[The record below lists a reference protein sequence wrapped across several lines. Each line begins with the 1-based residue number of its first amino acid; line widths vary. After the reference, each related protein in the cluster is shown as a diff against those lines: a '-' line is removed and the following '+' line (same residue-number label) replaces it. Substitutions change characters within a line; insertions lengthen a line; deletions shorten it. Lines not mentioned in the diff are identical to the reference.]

1 MSDEVEEMVYQMCVE
16 WLDDWIAADPP
27 SLRDEYDISIWA
39 ETEMRDAIDCFVT
52 NAFRSSRAR
61 NDAVCILR
69 ALLYEYATTMCALAA
84 ARVDPNPAAV
94 ERILALPQT
103 AQKSAEWHA
112 ESRELLTGHE
122 FGAVC
127 YGTPARIASI
137 VAKKCIKESLEP
149 VTEQVVACVDESGAL
164 PALKWGH
171 RFEPVTRMLFE
182 HCVAKGGVNDTLG
195 RIRHP
200 TLARLA
206 ASPDGLIVDG
216 PRAGRLVEIKSPISR
231 ELNGMIPMEYYCQMQ
246 LQAEVCDVEA
256 VEYVEA
262 RYDMYGAG
270 GAEATLEACVRADR
284 PAAVPYMGAICVVA
298 PGTDA
303 PASTYTYVYSPL
315 FPTTPEGFAACA
327 AWTPLS
333 AAETDAVVI
342 ERTVW
347 CVRDFFTKTV
357 LRNRSWWTDVGRPAY
372 EAFWVEVGAARAEGR
387 YRPQALFVDETPY
400 AQAEGGE
407 TAAAAAAAATSN
419 GWAGV

>member
-1 MSDEVEEMVYQMCVE
+1 MSSDEVEEMVYQACVE
-16 WLDDWIAADPP
+16 WLDDWIAANPP
-27 SLRDEYDISIWA
+27 SLCDEYDISVWV
-39 ETEMRDAIDCFVT
+39 ESEMRDAIECFVT
-52 NAFRSSRAR
+52 FAFHSPRAR

-84 ARVDPNPAAV
+84 AHVKPNVPAV

-137 VAKKCIKESLEP
+137 VAKKCVKEALEP
-149 VTEQVVACVDESGAL
+149 VTEQVVARVDETGAL

-200 TLARLA
+200 TLERLA

-262 RYDMYGAG
+262 RYDMYSV
-270 GAEATLEACVRADR
+270 AEATLETCVASHR
-284 PAAVPYMGAICVVA
+284 PPAVPYMGAVCIVA
-298 PGTDA
+298 PEADA
-303 PASTYTYVYSPL
+303 PLSTYAYVYSPL
-315 FPTTPEGFAACA
+315 FPTTVEGFVACA
-327 AWTPLS
+327 AWTP
-333 AAETDAVVI
+333 AAEAGVVI

-357 LRNRSWWTDVGRPAY
+357 MRNRNWWTAVGRPAY
-372 EAFWVEVGAARAEGR
+372 EAFWVEVTAARAEGR
-387 YRPQALFVDETPY
+387 YRPQALFVDDAPLPV
-400 AQAEGGE
+400 AEADGAAPAAGG
-407 TAAAAAAAATSN
+407 S
-419 GWAGV
+419 GWCGV

>member
-1 MSDEVEEMVYQMCVE
+1 MSDEVEEMVYRACVE
-16 WLDDWIAADPP
+16 WLDDWVAANPP
-27 SLRDEYDISIWA
+27 SLCDEYDISVWA
-39 ETEMRDAIDCFVT
+39 EGEMRDAIDCFVT
-52 NAFRSSRAR
+52 YAFHTPRAR

-69 ALLYEYATTMCALAA
+69 ALLYEYATTLCAVAA
-84 ARVDPNPAAV
+84 ARVPPNAAAV

-103 AQKSAEWHA
+103 VQKSSEWHA
-112 ESRELLTGHE
+112 EARELLTGHE

-137 VAKKCIKESLEP
+137 VAKKCVKETVEP
-149 VTEQVVACVDESGAL
+149 VVEQTVACVDEAGAL

-182 HCVAKGGVNDTLG
+182 HCVAKGRVNDTLG

-200 TLARLA
+200 TLGRLA

-262 RYDMYGAG
+262 RYDMYRLAD
-270 GAEATLEACVRADR
+270 ATLEVCLDTSR
-284 PAAVPYMGAICVVA
+284 PAAVPYMGAVCIVA
-298 PGTDA
+298 PEADA
-303 PASTYTYVYSPL
+303 PSSTYAYVYSPL
-315 FPTTPEGFAACA
+315 FPTTADGFAACV
-327 AWTPLS
+327 AWTP
-333 AAETDAVVI
+333 AEGEGCVI

-357 LRNRSWWTDVGRPAY
+357 VRNRNWWTAVGRPAY

-387 YRPQALFVDETPY
+387 YRPQALFVDEDDASAPP
-400 AQAEGGE
+400 APVV
-407 TAAAAAAAATSN
+407 AAAAASN
-419 GWAGV
+419 GWQGVDESS

>member
-69 ALLYEYATTMCALAA
+69 ALLYEYATTMCALSA
-84 ARVDPNPAAV
+84 ARVEPNPAAV
-94 ERILALPQT
+94 ERILSLPQT

-137 VAKKCIKESLEP
+137 VAKKCTKESLEP
-149 VTEQVVACVDESGAL
+149 VAEQVVACVDESGAL

-182 HCVAKGGVNDTLG
+182 QCVAKGVVNDTLG

-200 TLARLA
+200 TLERLA

-262 RYDMYGAG
+262 RYDMYGAD
-270 GAEATLEACVRADR
+270 ATLAVCLRADR

-298 PGTDA
+298 PTADA
-303 PASTYTYVYSPL
+303 ASSTYTYVYSPL
-315 FPTTPEGFAACA
+315 FPTTADGFAACA
-327 AWTPLS
+327 AWAPALS
-333 AAETDAVVI
+333 ADGVVI

-357 LRNRSWWTDVGRPAY
+357 LRNRNWWTDVGRPAY
-372 EAFWVEVGAARAEGR
+372 EAFWVEVHAARAEGR
-387 YRPQALFVDETPY
+387 YRPQALFVEETPY
-400 AQAEGGE
+400 EGPVV
-407 TAAAAAAAATSN
+407 AAAATAETSN
-419 GWAGV
+419 GWVGV

>member
-1 MSDEVEEMVYQMCVE
+1 
-16 WLDDWIAADPP
+16 
-27 SLRDEYDISIWA
+27 
-39 ETEMRDAIDCFVT
+39 
-52 NAFRSSRAR
+52 
-61 NDAVCILR
+61 
-69 ALLYEYATTMCALAA
+69 
-84 ARVDPNPAAV
+84 
-94 ERILALPQT
+94 
-103 AQKSAEWHA
+103 
-112 ESRELLTGHE
+112 
-122 FGAVC
+122 
-127 YGTPARIASI
+127 
-137 VAKKCIKESLEP
+137 
-149 VTEQVVACVDESGAL
+149 
-164 PALKWGH
+164 
-171 RFEPVTRMLFE
+171 
-182 HCVAKGGVNDTLG
+182 
-195 RIRHP
+195 
-200 TLARLA
+200 
-206 ASPDGLIVDG
+206 
-216 PRAGRLVEIKSPISR
+216 
-231 ELNGMIPMEYYCQMQ
+231 MQ

-298 PGTDA
+298 PAADA

-407 TAAAAAAAATSN
+407 TAAAAAAAAAAATSN